1 MLSEEIARSHPK
13 LWSLFQSQLTEVI
26 QKRCAELHLAF
37 PMLNNDQVRRLYLA
51 ELKGVAPPMDVQC
64 AVLYVKPEYPLAVYT
79 PPVLTPV
86 LNTVSTLNHPLS
98 TTPPVSFNPS
108 FAKIPISLKVLRRW
122 AVWIR
127 SADCRKIPYV
137 CPGGRLQVNRDGE
150 YKRAKS
156 NDPQTW
162 HTFQE
167 AVQCMEDYPRVA
179 GLSFA
184 LGDGYI
190 GFDFDNVRD
199 LNTGLFHPHARDWI
213 LCVGGYCE
221 VSDSQQGAKSI
232 TRGVLSRE
240 FLATAET
247 GRQFKGIPDTGMAVE
262 VYHTR
267 RFFSLT
273 GLRLKGFDEI
283 DENQEGVDT
292 VCKIL
297 LDIKSQRDV
306 EKHPNAGRK
315 NSVKEQSLPLSD
327 EAVLAKIRAS
337 RQAHK
342 FNALWR
348 GDLTGYD
355 SPSEA
360 DMALISILKFWCD
373 DEQLERLFS
382 QSELG
387 NRDKWV
393 DRSDYRERTIQNAI
407 TTEKYQPRRL
417 PLRFKEAA
425 ERASAILGGEDDDE

>member
-1 MLSEEIARSHPK
+1 MLTEMEARSHPK
-13 LWSLFQSQLTEVI
+13 LWSLFQSELAEVI
-26 QKRCAELHLAF
+26 DKRCAELCLAF
-37 PMLNNDQVRRLYLA
+37 PMLDARQIRRLYLT

-79 PPVLTPV
+79 PSVLTPL
-86 LNTVSTLNHPLS
+86 LNAVSTLNQPLS
-98 TTPPVSFNPS
+98 TTHSPTFNSS
-108 FAKIPISLKVLRRW
+108 FAKIPISLQVLRRW

-127 SADCRKIPYV
+127 SADGRKIPYV
-137 CPGGRLQVNRDGE
+137 CRGGQLHVNTRGK
-150 YKRAKS
+150 YMRAKS

-162 HTFQE
+162 HTFEE
-167 AVQCMEDYPRVA
+167 AVKCVSHYPFVK
-179 GLSFA
+179 GISFA
-184 LGDGYI
+184 LSAGYV

-199 LNTGLFHPHARDWI
+199 PDTGKFHPHARDWI
-213 LCVGGYCE
+213 LRVGGYCE
-221 VSDSQQGAKSI
+221 VSDSHQGAKSI

-240 FLATAET
+240 FLGTAET

-262 VYHTR
+262 VYQTR

-273 GLRLKGFDEI
+273 GGRLKGFDEVN
-283 DENQEGVDT
+283 ENQEGIDT

-297 LDIKSQRDV
+297 LDIKSQRDA
-306 EKHPNAGRK
+306 EKHPNAERK
-315 NSVKEQSLPLSD
+315 NGVKQQPLTLSD
-327 EAVLAKIRAS
+327 EAVLSKIRRS

-382 QSELG
+382 QSELS
-387 NRDKWV
+387 NRDKWE
-393 DRSDYRERTIQNAI
+393 DRPDYRERTIQNAI
-407 TTEKYQPRRL
+407 TTETYQPRRL
-417 PLRFKEAA
+417 PLRFTEAA
-425 ERASAILGGEDDDE
+425 ERASAILGGEGDDE